1 MSKTAENINV
11 NPKGFIMESSEQK
24 ILPEDILA
32 KILNSY
38 VHYYMIKKDGVPAP
52 FSAFAEFHSHNEQF
66 VLVKKA
72 KIADNDSNEYVYFL
86 LTEYLDV
93 PVLTD
98 AARKA
103 WEDGL
108 AKVKPSFT
116 HRNSD
121 VTLVAVANTFADG
134 LEKAAK
140 KIRFS
145 KSYSFSFRGWSNFR
159 LVCYEAQSKK
169 FASNYHGKDLI
180 KTFKRN
186 GL

>member
-1 MSKTAENINV
+1 M
-11 NPKGFIMESSEQK
+11 
-24 ILPEDILA
+24 PEDILE

-38 VHYYMIKKDGVPAP
+38 VHYYTIKRDGVPAP
-52 FSAFAEFHSHNEQF
+52 FTAQAEFHSHNEQF

-72 KIADNDSNEYVYFL
+72 KIADIDSNEYVYFL
-86 LTEYLDV
+86 LTETLDIQK
-93 PVLTD
+93 LFD
-98 AARKA
+98 AAQKA
-103 WEDGL
+103 WQDGL

-121 VTLVAVANTFADG
+121 ITLVGVANTFADG
-134 LEKAAK
+134 LEKGAK

-145 KSYSFSFRGWSNFR
+145 KSYTFSFRGWSNFR
-159 LVCYEAQSKK
+159 LVCYEAKTQK

>member
-1 MSKTAENINV
+1 
-11 NPKGFIMESSEQK
+11 MESTEQK
-24 ILPEDILA
+24 KLPEDILE

-38 VHYYMIKKDGVPAP
+38 VHYYTIKRDDVPAP
-52 FSAFAEFHSHNEQF
+52 FTAQAEFHSHNEQF

-72 KIADNDSNEYVYFL
+72 KIADIDSNEYVYFL
-86 LTEYLDV
+86 LTENLDIQK
-93 PVLTD
+93 LLD
-98 AARKA
+98 AAQKA

-108 AKVKPSFT
+108 AKVIPSFT

-121 VTLVAVANTFADG
+121 VTLVAIANTFTDG

-140 KIRFS
+140 KIRYS
-145 KSYSFSFRGWSNFR
+145 KSYAFSFCGWSNFR
-159 LVCYEAQSKK
+159 LVGYEAKTKK